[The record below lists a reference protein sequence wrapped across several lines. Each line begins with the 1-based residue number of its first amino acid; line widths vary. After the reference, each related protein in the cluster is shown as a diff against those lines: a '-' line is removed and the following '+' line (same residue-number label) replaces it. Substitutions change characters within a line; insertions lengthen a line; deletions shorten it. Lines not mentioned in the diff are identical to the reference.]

1 MIMMLQEKIQAAK
14 AGDVNAMLASE
25 DYYSNNEKEKDLDEA
40 AVWYDKAAERGHLV
54 GMINTADLAMKDAI
68 INEMMNHYRRVKMR
82 C

>member
-14 AGDVNAMLASE
+14 AGDVNAMLALG

-40 AVWYDKAAERGHLV
+40 AVWYEKAAECGHLV

>member
-14 AGDVNAMLASE
+14 AGDVNATLALG

-40 AVWYDKAAERGHLV
+40 AVWYEKAAERGHLV